1 VNGAWDRPVQRSA
14 RLLAGLVLF
23 GIALALLVKAGL
35 GLDPWNVFNQGV
47 SRHAG
52 LTLGEITVISSVLLL
67 FAWIPL
73 QQRPGVGTIANAL
86 VIGPVL
92 DLGLHLLP
100 APDGLVWQVGFLAAA
115 ILGTAV
121 ATGLYVGAG
130 WGPGP
135 RDGLMTGLAARG
147 IPVFV
152 GRTIIELTVLAIGWA
167 LGGTVGVATILFAV
181 GIGPLVNHALPR
193 LTIAPVWA
201 PELRPNGF

>member
-1 VNGAWDRPVQRSA
+1 MNGAWDRPVQRSA